1 MDKISTMYRCTLWPP
16 VCHPQLDHEPQI
28 ILITILDLKF
38 SKVGWEEWQ
47 ADDRRLHP
55 PSCGHTLQSPVL
67 VCGGGA
73 WSDFCCSLCLY
84 GSIRKPEHW
93 RNKWSLQPANFSI
106 RTHGKLH
113 SARALYCAAR
123 RCKNWTLGNMMERR
137 NLDIV
142 PLLLGRTRIW
152 AKNWLLWVLLLSIRL
167 K

>member
-1 MDKISTMYRCTLWPP
+1 MAVDKISTMYTVATCLSPAAWSRASN
-16 VCHPQLDHEPQI
+16 HLDHN
-28 ILITILDLKF
+28 F
-38 SKVGWEEWQ
+38 GFKVFQGWVRGMTSRWQ
-47 ADDRRLHP
+47 EAASSVMRSH
-55 PSCGHTLQSPVL
+55 SPVTGSRL
-67 VCGGGA
+67 CGGA
-73 WSDFCCSLCLY
+73 WSDSCCSLCLY
-84 GSIRKPEHW
+84 ESIRKPEHW

-152 AKNWLLWVLLLSIRL
+152 DKNWLLWVLLLSIRL

>member
-1 MDKISTMYRCTLWPP
+1 MYTVASCLSPAAGSRASD
-16 VCHPQLDHEPQI
+16 HLDHN
-28 ILITILDLKF
+28 F
-38 SKVGWEEWQ
+38 GFKVFQGWVRGMTSRWQ
-47 ADDRRLHP
+47 EAASSVMRSHSPASSPRL
-55 PSCGHTLQSPVL
+55 C
-67 VCGGGA
+67 GGA
-73 WSDFCCSLCLY
+73 WSDSCCSLCLY

-106 RTHGKLH
+106 RTAPMENCIQPGLG
-113 SARALYCAAR
+113 SALGAGW
-123 RCKNWTLGNMMERR
+123 CKNWTLGNMMERR